1 MTVNSQAVDFQM
13 RRRTGHPDFL
23 DLPWDV
29 PLAGWRHERLVD
41 VPRGISRHVVR
52 FVRYGDAIYALK
64 ELPRRLAER
73 EYRLLA
79 ELDRLF
85 IPVVEVAALVTD
97 RHVAGEP
104 AISPP
109 EGELEAVLITRHLDF
124 SLPYRRVL
132 GATGADVALSDRLL
146 DALVNLLVRNHV
158 AGFFWG
164 DCSLSNTL
172 FRRDAGA
179 LAAYVVDTET
189 GELHPQLSD
198 GQRNHDILVAEEN
211 IAGELLDVT
220 AEGLEHGMDPLEAA
234 VELRRR
240 YDGLWSE
247 LTREVAF
254 APDQRYRVEERLQRL
269 NALGFDVDEVELV
282 SQGGEF
288 RLRLQPRV
296 VEPGHHVRTL
306 QALTGLEV
314 QENQARRL
322 LGDLARYRTELEVAA
337 GGPVSET
344 LAARRWL
351 VEVFEPTI
359 AAVPMELRGR
369 LEPAEL
375 FHQVLDHRWYLSEA
389 AGRDVGLNEAVKSFV
404 GTVLPGASSAGL
416 AETLAAGVEAAEN
429 G

>member
-1 MTVNSQAVDFQM
+1 LSANPQAVDFQM

-23 DLPWDV
+23 DLPWEL
-29 PLAGWRHERLVD
+29 PLVSWRHDRLVD

-52 FVRYGDAIYALK
+52 FVRYGEAIYALK

-85 IPVVEVAALVTD
+85 IPVVEVAGLVTD
-97 RHVAGEP
+97 RRLPGVVRPHEP
-104 AISPP
+104 DS
-109 EGELEAVLITRHLDF
+109 EEEELEAILITRHLDF

-132 GATGADVALSDRLL
+132 GATGADAALSDRLL
-146 DALVNLLVRNHV
+146 DALVNLLIRLHV

-179 LAAYVVDTET
+179 LGAYVVDTET

-198 GQRNHDILVAEEN
+198 GQRNHDLIVAEEN
-211 IAGELLDVT
+211 IAGELFDVT
-220 AEGLEHGMDPLEAA
+220 AEGLVHGMDPVHVAE
-234 VELRRR
+234 ELRER
-240 YDGLWSE
+240 YEGLWSE
-247 LTREVAF
+247 LISEVAF
-254 APDQRYRVEERLQRL
+254 APDQRYRMEERLRWL
-269 NALGFDVDEVELV
+269 NSLGFDVDEVEV
-282 SQGGEF
+282 VAQSGAY

-322 LGDLARYRTELEVAA
+322 LGDLARYRTELEAKA

-351 VEVFEPTI
+351 SDVFEPTI
-359 AAVPMELRGR
+359 AAVPAELRGR

-389 AGRDVGLNEAVKSFV
+389 AGHDVGLSEAVKSFV
-404 GTVLPGASSAGL
+404 ATVLPGAVTPQL
-416 AETLAAGVEAAEN
+416 AEVLVDEG
-429 G
+429 

>member
-1 MTVNSQAVDFQM
+1 LNPQPIDFQM
-13 RRRTGHPDFL
+13 LRRTGHPDFL
-23 DLPWDV
+23 DLPWHL
-29 PLAGWRHERLVD
+29 PLATWGHERLVD

-52 FVRYGDAIYALK
+52 FVGYGDAIYALK

-85 IPVVEVAALVTD
+85 IPVVEVAGLVTD
-97 RHVAGEP
+97 RRAAG
-104 AISPP
+104 ASGRRTASSD
-109 EGELEAVLITRHLDF
+109 GELEAVLITRHLDF

-132 GATGADVALSDRLL
+132 GATGADEALSDRLL
-146 DALVNLLVRNHV
+146 DALVNLLVRLHV

-172 FRRDAGA
+172 FRRDAGD

-189 GELHPQLSD
+189 GELHPQLTD
-198 GQRNHDILVAEEN
+198 GQRIHDIMIAEEN
-211 IAGELLDVT
+211 IVGELLDVS
-220 AEGLEHGMDPLEAA
+220 AEGLMHRMDPVGTAE
-234 VELRRR
+234 ELTLR
-240 YDGLWSE
+240 YQGLWAE

-254 APDQRYRVEERLQRL
+254 APDQRYLIEERLRRL
-269 NALGFDVDEVELV
+269 NALGFDVEEVDV
-282 SQGGEF
+282 IAQDGEY

-306 QALTGLEV
+306 LALTGLEV

-322 LGDLARYRTELEVAA
+322 LNDIARHRTDLETEA
-337 GGPVSET
+337 GGPVSEP

-351 VEVFEPTI
+351 NDVFEPTI
-359 AAVPMELRGR
+359 AAVPEVLRGR
-369 LEPAEL
+369 LDSAEL

-389 AGRDVGLNEAVKSFV
+389 AGHDVGLTEAVKSFV
-404 GTVLPGASSAGL
+404 DTVLPSAATPGL
-416 AETLAAGVEAAEN
+416 AETLADESS
-429 G
+429 